1 AARRGR
7 PPAGAGLVGRSALG
21 EAAFTAAEREGAML
35 RPELDE
41 VARLAL
47 GTLSLDALPV
57 RHPVRR
63 QRPTRWQELS
73 AAEQDVATL
82 AAAGWTNTAIA
93 ARRGS
98 SFKTVDAQM
107 AAIFQKLTIGSRDDI
122 IALVP
127 AEHRATVAEEAA
139 RRPGTPRKRE
149 PRPPGT

>member
-1 AARRGR
+1 MG
-7 PPAGAGLVGRSALG
+7 GSALG